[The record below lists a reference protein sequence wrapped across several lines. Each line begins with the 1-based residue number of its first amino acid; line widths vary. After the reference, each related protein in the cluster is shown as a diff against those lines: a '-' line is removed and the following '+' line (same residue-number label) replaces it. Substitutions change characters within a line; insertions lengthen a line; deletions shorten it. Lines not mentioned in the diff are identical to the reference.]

1 VDKLFNLNIS
11 YACRLFKVRAK
22 VLDILSSGVFIRQ
35 RKSRFNKEENTM
47 PLTSFFS
54 IADPI
59 FSERV
64 KNADNNLEM
73 KKKTSLNFRKKT
85 LSLQNVK

>member
-1 VDKLFNLNIS
+1 
-11 YACRLFKVRAK
+11 
-22 VLDILSSGVFIRQ
+22 
-35 RKSRFNKEENTM
+35 M